1 MRKTNYFAQAGSINM
16 FVIAVL
22 HVWGA
27 RMLKWT
33 KIVLWYTISM
43 FVLFF
48 CQRPKSRIKVLVKL
62 LFFRDDLLLC

>member
-1 MRKTNYFAQAGSINM
+1 M

-27 RMLKWT
+27 SMVKWT

-48 CQRPKSRIKVLVKL
+48 CQRSKSRIKVLVKL
-62 LFFRDDLLLC
+62 LFFCDDLLLC